1 MKYLLDTH
9 VFLWLIREE
18 NLSEA
23 ARKTFLDRNNQIY
36 LSAASYW
43 EICIKV
49 GLSKLAVTS
58 DWMDRFDQ
66 ELTINDIRWLPIE
79 KTHAQQ
85 VVFLPLLHRDPFD
98 RILIAQAIVEKM
110 TILTVDKKIQQYAVP
125 TQW

>member
-9 VFLWLIREE
+9 VFLWLMRGE

-36 LSAASYW
+36 LSAGSYW

-49 GLSKLAVTS
+49 GLSKLAVTPE
-58 DWMDRFDQ
+58 WMDRFDQ
-66 ELTINDIRWLPIE
+66 ELIINDIHWLPIE

-85 VVFLPLLHRDPFD
+85 VVYLPLLHRDPFD
-98 RILIAQAIVEKM
+98 RILIAHSQFAD
-110 TILTVDKKIQQYAVP
+110 LQSGKKDSKLRGC
-125 TQW
+125 